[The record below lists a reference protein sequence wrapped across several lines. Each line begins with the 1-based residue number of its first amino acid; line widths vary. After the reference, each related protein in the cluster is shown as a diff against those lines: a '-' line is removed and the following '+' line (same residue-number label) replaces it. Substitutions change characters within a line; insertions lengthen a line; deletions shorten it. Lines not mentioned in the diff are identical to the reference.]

1 MKPVIDRPWAN
12 VLTIESGKGIGKE
25 VMAQAIWGEDDN
37 LIPLSVEVTVNDSG
51 DRVIGLI
58 NGPFDSMEHA
68 EQLALKRA
76 SDWCDR
82 VCE

>member
-25 VMAQAIWGEDDN
+25 VMAQAIWGEDDS

-51 DRVIGLI
+51 DGDWI
-58 NGPFDSMEHA
+58 NQWAF
-68 EQLALKRA
+68 
-76 SDWCDR
+76 
-82 VCE
+82 

>member
-58 NGPFDSMEHA
+58 NGPFDSIEHA

-76 SDWCDR
+76 SDWYDR